1 MSLVKN
7 SDIDFVI
14 TYYLIYLG
22 FNKIKQLTMFT
33 HRFLHQFFLMFLLT
47 LAVISC
53 KKDDDDEVVTPTPT
67 PEALTSFTWTT
78 GTVSITVNG
87 ITRNPTIVSGN
98 RLASGT
104 FSFTAGG
111 DSIATL
117 QVIGVPNVDAASKSY
132 EIPIASSN
140 IIPGDGIF
148 WLWDKPPA
156 FINNTTILLTITEL
170 SAAKC
175 IGTISD
181 MTLDNGSSTLT
192 YSSWS
197 FTLTP

>member
-1 MSLVKN
+1 M
-7 SDIDFVI
+7 
-14 TYYLIYLG
+14 
-22 FNKIKQLTMFT
+22 LTST
-33 HRFLHQFFLMFLLT
+33 LLHRFFLMFLLT

-67 PEALTSFTWTT
+67 PTVLTALTWTT
-78 GTVSITVNG
+78 GTVSIIVNG
-87 ITRNPTIVSGN
+87 ITRNPSIISARRLTSGI
-98 RLASGT
+98 
-104 FSFTAGG
+104 FSFSAFG

-117 QVIGVPNVDAASKSY
+117 QVIGVPNVDAASKSFT
-132 EIPIASSN
+132 IPMATSTF
-140 IIPGDGIF
+140 IPGDGIF

-156 FINNTTILLTITEL
+156 FINDTTGTMTITEL

-175 IGTISD
+175 TGTISD
-181 MTLDNGSSTLT
+181 MTLDNGNSTVS